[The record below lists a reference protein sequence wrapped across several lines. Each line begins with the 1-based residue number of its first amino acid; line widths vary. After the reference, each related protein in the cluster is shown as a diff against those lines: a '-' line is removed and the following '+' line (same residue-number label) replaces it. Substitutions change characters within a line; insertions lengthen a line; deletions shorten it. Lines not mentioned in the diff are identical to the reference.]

1 MALEFSDWGL
11 TPEEKVASQKKA
23 MDDYTNVAQ
32 PALKQQEALEK
43 GKLAQDVYSQTAQA
57 AKAGT
62 TQTISPI
69 IAKAQA
75 QAAELIPQQKTRA
88 QDLAFKGAQY
98 QEGILG
104 TKQAAAVG
112 DYERNTVIYKDKAA
126 KMLADKAF
134 SQGYSAKELT
144 MSMNGTIA
152 DRGFEQAKE
161 DFDAGRIS
169 KEEVQAIVNNL
180 ASQANQMK
188 QKLQEDLAKL
198 RAELENDLSL
208 RDWAAAQERMKKL
221 FAKQQETSETAAK
234 AGNWGAIL
242 SGAFKIGATAV
253 GAYFGGPVGAAAA
266 NTAATAVTS

>member
-1 MALEFSDWGL
+1 VALEFSDWGL

-23 MDDYTNVAQ
+23 MEDYTNIAQ

-43 GKLAQDVYSQTAQA
+43 GKLAQDVYSQTTQA

-62 TQTISPI
+62 TQAISPI
-69 IAKAQA
+69 ISKAQA
-75 QAAELIPQQKTRA
+75 QAATLIPQQKTRA
-88 QDLAFKGAQY
+88 QEMAAQGAQY

-112 DYERNTVIYKDKAA
+112 DYERNTMVYKDKAA

-134 SQGYSAKELT
+134 AQGYSAKELT

-180 ASQANQMK
+180 ASQANQM
-188 QKLQEDLAKL
+188 QLQLKEDLSKL
-198 RAELENDLSL
+198 RGELEHDLSI
-208 RDWAAAQERMKKL
+208 RDYNAAQNRMEVLRKR
-221 FAKQQETSETAAK
+221 QQEASETAAK
-234 AGNWGAIL
+234 AGNWASIMNGT
-242 SGAFKIGATAV
+242 FKIGVAT
-253 GAYFGGPVGAAAA
+253 VGAA
-266 NTAATAVTS
+266 VSKK